1 MNNLDSPF
9 IEEYGSAGMG
19 PDKHDIK
26 IRRDADCDPN
36 LKNDEKPVFDR
47 DIIYSVT
54 VTYPNGITVPHKS
67 PSLAAVQGFIRD
79 HLNGLSKNDV
89 EKFFKSIDWNSLS

>member
-19 PDKHDIK
+19 SDKHDIK

-36 LKNDEKPVFDR
+36 LKDDEKPVFDR
-47 DIIYSVT
+47 NVIYSVT
-54 VTYPNGITVPHKS
+54 ITYPNGTTAPHKS
-67 PSLAAVQGFIRD
+67 LSLARIQGFIRD
-79 HLNGLSKNDV
+79 QLNNLSKGDV
-89 EKFFKSIDWNSLS
+89 DKFFNSIDWNALS